1 MQFVN
6 PLFLIGLVAI
16 AVPVLV
22 HLFNFRRYKKVYFS
36 NVDLLLQL
44 QSETQKQSQLRQ
56 WLVLLARIL
65 AIVFLVLAFAQPIL
79 PKGEGAV
86 KKGIEYVSVYIDNSY
101 SMESTSLSGTL
112 LETAKAKAAEIAKSY
127 KPSDRLQL
135 ITNDVEGRHFRFV
148 SPDEFLK
155 LVDQVEVSSSSVSL
169 SDMIEKQY
177 DFLNSNAYDNKS
189 VYVISDYQTSFSAF
203 DKFPIDS
210 NISTYLLPISSSR
223 VNNIY
228 IDSVALNTPV
238 LRKGANITIDVHVKN
253 TGDAE
258 VEKLPIKLLID
269 GKQRAIASADIAA
282 NSQEVVPLNFTIEET
297 GNLNAKIVTNDYPI
311 IYDDDFYFSLNVSD
325 NIKVLSV
332 NGNAE
337 NKYLNILFGND
348 SAFVYENISDKT
360 IDFDKISDYDFI
372 ILNELKTIP
381 SALVQTLCSYVESR
395 GSILIIPAENAD
407 LESYKYASMMLKM
420 PQMMSFAERVS
431 EATYINVEHR
441 LYDGVFEKKTDDMSA
456 LKVFKYYATKKD
468 ANTVSESLI
477 TLANGDDFLTV
488 TPLGKGCVYAFATA
502 LKTSHTDFVK
512 QAMFVP
518 TLYNMALYSIPAPK
532 LYYTI
537 SSTDDIALL
546 TTFSGKEIVAKLV
559 SADNDFEIIPEITT
573 RANKS
578 FMNTYGQIK
587 QSGNYVLK
595 LDDKVVES
603 FSFNHNRNESEMEF
617 CSNNDIKSNIKG
629 FKLNNYKLIDNPE
642 IPIDKYLTQESNAIH
657 LWKIFVVLALLMLL
671 FEIALLR
678 FWKV

>member
-16 AVPVLV
+16 AVPILV

-44 QSETQKQSQLRQ
+44 QSETKKQSQLRQ

-86 KKGIEYVSVYIDNSY
+86 KKGMEYVSVYIDNSY

-112 LETAKAKAAEIAKSY
+112 LETAKAKAVEIAKSY

-155 LVDQVEVSSSSVSL
+155 LVDQVKVSSSSVSL

-189 VYVISDYQTSFSAF
+189 VYVISDYQTSFSTF

-228 IDSVALNTPV
+228 IDSVALSTPV
-238 LRKGANITIDVHVKN
+238 LRKGANITINVHVKN
-253 TGDAE
+253 TGDTE

-269 GKQRAIASADIAA
+269 GKQQAIASADIAA
-282 NSQEVVPLNFTIEET
+282 NSQDVVPLNFTIEET
-297 GNLNAKIVTNDYPI
+297 GNLNAKVVTNDYPI
-311 IYDDDFYFSLNVSD
+311 IYDDEFYFSLNVSD

-337 NKYLNILFGND
+337 NKYLDILFGND

-407 LESYKYASMMLKM
+407 LESYKYASMMLKT
-420 PQMMSFAERVS
+420 PQMMSFAERAS

-456 LKVFKYYATKKD
+456 LKVFKYYVTKKD

-488 TPLGKGCVYAFATA
+488 TPLGKGRVYAFATA

-518 TLYNMALYSIPAPK
+518 TLYNMALYSVPAPK

>member
-16 AVPVLV
+16 AVPILV

-44 QSETQKQSQLRQ
+44 QSETKKQSQLRQ

-86 KKGIEYVSVYIDNSY
+86 KKGMEYVSVYIDNSY

-189 VYVISDYQTSFSAF
+189 VYVISDYQTSFSTF
-203 DKFPIDS
+203 DKFPTDN

-228 IDSVALNTPV
+228 IDSVALSTPV
-238 LRKGANITIDVHVKN
+238 LRKGANITINVHVKN

-311 IYDDDFYFSLNVSD
+311 IYDDEFYFSLNVSD
-325 NIKVLSV
+325 NINVLSV

-337 NKYLNILFGND
+337 NKYLDILFGND

-407 LESYKYASMMLKM
+407 LESYKYASMILKT
-420 PQMMSFAERVS
+420 PQMMSFAERAS

-518 TLYNMALYSIPAPK
+518 TLYNMALYSVPAPK

-642 IPIDKYLTQESNAIH
+642 IPIEKYLTQESNAIH